1 MCPTCRM
8 SKQPLAKA
16 TLRPAACSSASR
28 RITSSRETTLLFA
41 TVTRRAEAVA
51 KADGVAQFRGADGC
65 GPALH
70 HHETA
75 RIVGQACGK
84 LEPGSSGQGQ
94 CQSRHHRV
102 ARPGDVGDF
111 VGAEDGNVNGRLV
124 TQLKP

>member
-41 TVTRRAEAVA
+41 TVTRRAALA
-51 KADGVAQFRGADGC
+51 KADGIAQLAGADGC

-75 RIVGQACGK
+75 RIVGQARGK

-94 CQSRHHRV
+94 CQSRHHGV
-102 ARPGDVGDF
+102 
-111 VGAEDGNVNGRLV
+111 EIGRAS
-124 TQLKP
+124 